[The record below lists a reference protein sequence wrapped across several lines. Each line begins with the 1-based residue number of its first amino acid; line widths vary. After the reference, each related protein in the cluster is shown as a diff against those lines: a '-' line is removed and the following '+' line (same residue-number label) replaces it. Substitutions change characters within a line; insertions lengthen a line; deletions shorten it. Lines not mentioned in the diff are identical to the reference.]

1 MRFLASWMV
10 CGLVGCGGATP
21 KAEAPKDDG
30 AEAVEPEPSDAA
42 ETPEPAEAAPKA
54 TKNGLPTECDRQDG
68 NICLPPSTFV
78 KKLCGGDYQTVALAL
93 FAKGTPWTRAYASQ
107 PVETWDASGGG
118 SARVMLSL
126 DEELLVLRHRG
137 GGGEGGIQV
146 SGASGGYDLLRWDG
160 MCVTLEEGQLRFD
173 TPHKPKNPRIIWTTL
188 EVETREKLKED
199 QKVYDAYLTQKKEC
213 KGVTVGAVSKA
224 CEKADGVLSQ
234 TIADYVRDDGALLP
248 PPVKLPK

>member
-1 MRFLASWMV
+1 MLSRGWICTSLFVVA
-10 CGLVGCGGATP
+10 CGGAPSKVDEP
-21 KAEAPKDDG
+21 KIDADSAADPAPDG
-30 AEAVEPEPSDAA
+30 DPQPSAKH
-42 ETPEPAEAAPKA
+42 EPASQGK
-54 TKNGLPTECDRQDG
+54 GLPTECDRQDG
-68 NICLPPSTFV
+68 SICLMPPSFV
-78 KKLCGGDYQTVALAL
+78 KKLCAGDYQTVALSL
-93 FAKGTPWTRAYASQ
+93 LAKGTPWTRAYATQ

-118 SARVMLSL
+118 SARVMLVL

-137 GGGEGGIQV
+137 ASAEGGIQV
-146 SGASGGYDLLRWDG
+146 SGASGGYDLMRWDG

-173 TPHKPKNPRIIWTTL
+173 VPSKPKNPRIIWTTL

-199 QKVYDAYLTQKKEC
+199 QTVYDAYLTQKKEC

-234 TIADYVRDDGALLP
+234 TIANYVREDGALLP